1 MLTAY
6 LVRHTLPKYSAS
18 QLTSTKILAQRSAV
32 PAVLS
37 RTSSSSNKRKAA
49 VSREDKDRLM
59 RIAKRPRKGPFNSV
73 MDPSEYAA
81 GSAIIELSEA
91 VKKSGTYDPWAEV
104 GSIEEVKDGMETVQ
118 KKQPKVRLV
127 TCDETLY

>member
-1 MLTAY
+1 MLMAY
-6 LVRHTLPKYSAS
+6 LVRHTLPKYSAL

-37 RTSSSSNKRKAA
+37 RTSSNKRKAA